1 MLYQNVA
8 RKPTIIQPENPVE
21 PKPRY
26 QKPLPRKNDSKI
38 STPMKVGGTL
48 PSTPT
53 PPKKGKKKF

>member
-1 MLYQNVA
+1 MA
-8 RKPTIIQPENPVE
+8 RKPTIEQPANPVT

-26 QKPLPRKNDSKI
+26 QRPMPPKNDSKV

-53 PPKKGKKKF
+53 PPKPKRGSKRK